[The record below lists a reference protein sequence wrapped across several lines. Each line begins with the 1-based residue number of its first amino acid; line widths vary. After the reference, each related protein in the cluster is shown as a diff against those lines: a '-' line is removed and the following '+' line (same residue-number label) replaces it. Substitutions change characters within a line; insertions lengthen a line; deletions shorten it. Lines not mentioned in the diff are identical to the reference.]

1 MAREDEIA
9 LYADRDVFVSQHRIV
24 PPDGWSYS
32 VESISSARFVQKE
45 RQIGTTLTR
54 IVAIFG
60 VLLVPGSFIISPNPQ
75 ALPII
80 GIAAL
85 FIIFLGRAIRPK
97 VKQYDVNYVMN
108 KTVHTINCRDD
119 GQKAQKIVDAI
130 NQAIAGREN
139 VPE

>member
-1 MAREDEIA
+1 MAREDEIV

-45 RQIGTTLTR
+45 RQIGTALTR
-54 IVAIFG
+54 SVAIFG
-60 VLLVPGSFIISPNPQ
+60 VLLVPGSFIISPNP
-75 ALPII
+75 II
-80 GIAAL
+80 WIAAL